1 MGKEV
6 LMEKKMESPGV
17 RSAPGEL
24 ETFLEHKQEWEEA
37 TVQLLEVKSDQQEE
51 QRNHLKVLIL
61 STIQLTNEWTK
72 VTGKKSEQIL
82 EKIF

>member
-1 MGKEV
+1 MFQEVTHQVREMGKEV

-17 RSAPGEL
+17 QSAPGEP

-61 STIQLTNEWTK
+61 STIQLTNE
-72 VTGKKSEQIL
+72 
-82 EKIF
+82 